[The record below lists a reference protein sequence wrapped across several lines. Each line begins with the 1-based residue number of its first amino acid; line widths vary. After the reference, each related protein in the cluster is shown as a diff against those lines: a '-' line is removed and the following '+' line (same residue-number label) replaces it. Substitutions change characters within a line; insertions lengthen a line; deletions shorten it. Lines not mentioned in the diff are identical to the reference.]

1 MALLDCVG
9 TVAVVSGLGKGA
21 GKFTLGHALVSAG
34 LGLGTYY
41 GMRLLGA
48 SELHALMAAAVVS
61 ALRVIYTAV
70 RDKRFDI
77 VAGFIM
83 LMHGATLVV
92 ALLTSSPQLA
102 QLTHVV
108 PVVLF
113 GLFYIGSC
121 LTKRPLTEV
130 IIDLIR
136 PGWVARHHWAD
147 ADLRA
152 YHRMHVR
159 LCVIVGTLELVQA
172 AVMTGIIL
180 RYSVDIAQVANG
192 LLATVGSAA
201 RLAFVI
207 AVIWVFLRRRGHH
220 HASPPRQS
228 QVSEPDGS
236 TPELIGSTCTPSSS
250 AGTMPSAVITGV
262 APSQGVQPRA

>member
-1 MALLDCVG
+1 M
-9 TVAVVSGLGKGA
+9 GKGPKEFGP
-21 GKFTLGHALVSAG
+21 GKFTLGHALVSAA

-61 ALRVIYTAV
+61 AVRVIYTAV

-92 ALLTSSPQLA
+92 ALLTSSTQLA
-102 QLTHVV
+102 QLTHVI

-113 GLFYIGSC
+113 GSFYIGSC
-121 LTKRPLTEV
+121 LTKRPLTELIV
-130 IIDLIR
+130 DMIR
-136 PGWVARHHWAD
+136 PGWVARHHWSD

-152 YHRMHVR
+152 YHRMHVQ
-159 LCVIVGTLELVQA
+159 LCLIVGALELVQA
-172 AVMTGIIL
+172 AAMAGIIL
-180 RYSVDIAQVANG
+180 RYSVDVAQVFNG
-192 LLATVGSAA
+192 LLATVGSAS

-220 HASPPRQS
+220 QASPPRQS
-228 QVSEPDGS
+228 QVSEPEGS
-236 TPELIGSTCTPSSS
+236 TPELIGSTYTPSSV
-250 AGTMPSAVITGV
+250 AGTMPSAVMTGV
-262 APSQGVQPRA
+262 APSQGTQPRA

>member
-1 MALLDCVG
+1 M
-9 TVAVVSGLGKGA
+9 VSGLGKGA
-21 GKFTLGHALVSAG
+21 GKFTLGHALVSAA

-61 ALRVIYTAV
+61 ALRVIYTAL

-113 GLFYIGSC
+113 GVFYIGSS

-172 AVMTGIIL
+172 AVMAGIIL

-228 QVSEPDGS
+228 QVSEPVGS

-262 APSQGVQPRA
+262 VPSQGTQPRA

>member
-1 MALLDCVG
+1 MTPE
-9 TVAVVSGLGKGA
+9 TVARLRRETPACESLLHFNNA
-21 GKFTLGHALVSAG
+21 GSSLIPDPVHHAMLDYLEAERRMG
-34 LGLGTYY
+34 GYE
-41 GMRLLGA
+41 A
-48 SELHALMAAAVVS
+48 EAAL
-61 ALRVIYTAV
+61 
-70 RDKRFDI
+70 
-77 VAGFIM
+77 
-83 LMHGATLVV
+83 ATLVV

-130 IIDLIR
+130 IIDMIR
-136 PGWVARHHWAD
+136 PGWVARHHWGD

-159 LCVIVGTLELVQA
+159 LCVIVGSLELVQA
-172 AVMTGIIL
+172 AAMAGIIL
-180 RYSVDIAQVANG
+180 RYPVDIAQVVNG
-192 LLATVGSAA
+192 LLATAGSAA

-220 HASPPRQS
+220 QASPPRQS
-228 QVSEPDGS
+228 QVSEPEGS
-236 TPELIGSTCTPSSS
+236 TPELIGSTCTPSSA
-250 AGTMPSAVITGV
+250 AGTMPSAVTTGV
-262 APSQGVQPRA
+262 VPSQGTQPRAR

>member
-1 MALLDCVG
+1 M
-9 TVAVVSGLGKGA
+9 VSGLGKGA
-21 GKFTLGHALVSAG
+21 GKFTLGHALVSAV

-61 ALRVIYTAV
+61 AVRVIYTAV

-113 GLFYIGSC
+113 GVFYIGSC

-130 IIDLIR
+130 VIDLVR
-136 PGWVARHHWAD
+136 PGWVARHHWTD

-172 AVMTGIIL
+172 AVMTGIVL

-250 AGTMPSAVITGV
+250 ASAMPSAVITGV
-262 APSQGVQPRA
+262 VPSQGTQPRA

>member
-1 MALLDCVG
+1 M
-9 TVAVVSGLGKGA
+9 VSGLGKGA
-21 GKFTLGHALVSAG
+21 GRFTLGHALVSAA

-92 ALLTSSPQLA
+92 ALLTSSPRLA

-108 PVVLF
+108 PVILF
-113 GLFYIGSC
+113 GVFYIGSS

-262 APSQGVQPRA
+262 VPSQGVQPRA

>member
-1 MALLDCVG
+1 M
-9 TVAVVSGLGKGA
+9 VSGLGKGA
-21 GKFTLGHALVSAG
+21 GKFTLGHALVSAA

-61 ALRVIYTAV
+61 AVRVIYTAV

-113 GLFYIGSC
+113 GVFYIGSC

-130 IIDLIR
+130 VIDLVR
-136 PGWVARHHWAD
+136 PGWVARHHWTD

-172 AVMTGIIL
+172 AVMTGIVL

-250 AGTMPSAVITGV
+250 DGATPSAVITGV
-262 APSQGVQPRA
+262 VPSQGTQPRA

>member
-1 MALLDCVG
+1 M
-9 TVAVVSGLGKGA
+9 VSGLGKGA
-21 GKFTLGHALVSAG
+21 GKFTLGHALVSAA

-61 ALRVIYTAV
+61 AVRVIYTAV

-83 LMHGATLVV
+83 LMHGATLAV

-136 PGWVARHHWAD
+136 PGWVARHHWGD

-159 LCVIVGTLELVQA
+159 LCVIVGSLELVQA
-172 AVMTGIIL
+172 AAMAGIIL
-180 RYSVDIAQVANG
+180 RYPVDIAQVVNG
-192 LLATVGSAA
+192 LLATAGSAA

-220 HASPPRQS
+220 QASPPRQS
-228 QVSEPDGS
+228 QVSEPEGS

-250 AGTMPSAVITGV
+250 AGTMPSAVIAGV
-262 APSQGVQPRA
+262 DPSQGTQPRAR

>member
-1 MALLDCVG
+1 M
-9 TVAVVSGLGKGA
+9 VSGLGKGA
-21 GKFTLGHALVSAG
+21 GKFTLGHALVSAA

-61 ALRVIYTAV
+61 ALRVIYTAL

-121 LTKRPLTEV
+121 LTKRPLTEIV
-130 IIDLIR
+130 IDLIR

-152 YHRMHVR
+152 YHRMHVQ

-180 RYSVDIAQVANG
+180 RYSVDIAQVVNG

-236 TPELIGSTCTPSSS
+236 TPELIGSTYTPSSS

-262 APSQGVQPRA
+262 VPSQGTQPRAR

>member
-1 MALLDCVG
+1 M
-9 TVAVVSGLGKGA
+9 VSGLGKGA
-21 GKFTLGHALVSAG
+21 GKFTLRHALVSAA

-61 ALRVIYTAV
+61 ALRVIYTAL

-113 GLFYIGSC
+113 GAFYIGSS

-172 AVMTGIIL
+172 AVMAGIIL

-228 QVSEPDGS
+228 QVSEPVGS

-262 APSQGVQPRA
+262 VPSQGTQPRA

>member
-1 MALLDCVG
+1 M
-9 TVAVVSGLGKGA
+9 SGLGKGA
-21 GKFTLGHALVSAG
+21 GKFTLGHALVSAA

-61 ALRVIYTAV
+61 ALRVVYTAL

-83 LMHGATLVV
+83 LMHGVTLVV

-113 GLFYIGSC
+113 GVFYIGSC
-121 LTKRPLTEV
+121 LTRRPLTELV
-130 IIDLIR
+130 VDVIR
-136 PGWVARHHWAD
+136 PGWVARHHWSD

-159 LCVIVGTLELVQA
+159 LCVIVGSLELVQA
-172 AVMTGIIL
+172 AAMAVIIL
-180 RYSVDIAQVANG
+180 RYPVDIAQAVNG
-192 LLATVGSAA
+192 LMVAVGSAA

-220 HASPPRQS
+220 QPSPARQS
-228 QVSEPDGS
+228 QVNEPVGS
-236 TPELIGSTCTPSSS
+236 TPELIGSTCTPSSV

-262 APSQGVQPRA
+262 DPSQGTQPRAR